1 MSPEQLQ
8 GKPVGIQSDL
18 YSLGVSMFHLLTGR
32 PPFEAEDPLAMAV
45 KHLHEAPPS
54 LVAARAREDLPP
66 WLVRIVE
73 RLLEKSPEH
82 RFRDPHELREAIRR
96 GIANESPTLVGRA
109 SGHQIS
115 AEWALQRAMQRQ
127 SKRWSKRTVA
137 VAAAWLLPALGLVA
151 GGALIARQPRTDV
164 AGLLAEGETSVEKQA
179 TVEAQYLEAA
189 RRDQPHAWRAVWEYF
204 PPEASNL
211 QREYAV
217 KARLQLARFFAGNRQ
232 PDEAQRILETLLA
245 DAELDKLYRAL
256 TLVQMISL
264 LDQNQR
270 KQEAA
275 EYRNALIQLYQD
287 LARRFPDKRAL
298 FEQIAPRSE
307 VERLQ
312 AN

>member
-1 MSPEQLQ
+1 
-8 GKPVGIQSDL
+8 
-18 YSLGVSMFHLLTGR
+18 
-32 PPFEAEDPLAMAV
+32 
-45 KHLHEAPPS
+45 
-54 LVAARAREDLPP
+54 
-66 WLVRIVE
+66 
-73 RLLEKSPEH
+73 
-82 RFRDPHELREAIRR
+82 
-96 GIANESPTLVGRA
+96 
-109 SGHQIS
+109 
-115 AEWALQRAMQRQ
+115 
-127 SKRWSKRTVA
+127 
-137 VAAAWLLPALGLVA
+137 
-151 GGALIARQPRTDV
+151 
-164 AGLLAEGETSVEKQA
+164 
-179 TVEAQYLEAA
+179 
-189 RRDQPHAWRAVWEYF
+189 
-204 PPEASNL
+204 L